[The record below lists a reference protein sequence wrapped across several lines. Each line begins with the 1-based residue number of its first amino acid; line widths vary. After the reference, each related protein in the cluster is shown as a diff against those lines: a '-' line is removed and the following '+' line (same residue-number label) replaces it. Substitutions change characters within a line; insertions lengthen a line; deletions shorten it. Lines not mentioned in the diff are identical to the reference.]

1 MVDASKDCPEKISK
15 DTWTDEQEH
24 VLKIWGEEA
33 KGYAWMHHKSSYWF
47 NMWNK
52 VITIPGILL
61 PIVIGS
67 SFFTDYTNILAVKI
81 TYGILLLI
89 LSAVLA
95 LQAFLE
101 WEKRSSKHKHAYIQY
116 QFYADDIEAELALPR
131 SSRSVGFYQKMKE
144 KRQTMFTSYPPII
157 SRYIKLYKKKFD
169 KESISKPTIAD
180 KITEIVINTAEKDV
194 NDSKIRQDIV
204 KKENRDPQ
212 IQFQID
218 RYLQDSDAV

>member
-1 MVDASKDCPEKISK
+1 MEDASKDCPEKIPK
-15 DTWTDEQEH
+15 DTWTNEQEH
-24 VLKIWGEEA
+24 VLKLWGEEA

-81 TYGILLLI
+81 TYGILLLM

-101 WEKRSSKHKHAYIQY
+101 WEKRSTKHNEASIQY

-131 SSRSVGFYQKMKE
+131 SSRSVGLYQKMKE
-144 KRQTMFTSYPPII
+144 KRQTMFTSYPLII
-157 SRYIKLYKKKFD
+157 SKYIELYKKKFG
-169 KESISKPTIAD
+169 KESIGKPTIAD
-180 KITEIVINTAEKDV
+180 TITEIVINTNEKDV
-194 NDSKIRQDIV
+194 NDSKIRQEIV

-218 RYLQDSDAV
+218 RYLQGSDAV